1 MTQNGIKITDLRAEV
16 QTLVNSDPTKYDPN
30 KNGKIEDGD
39 ELSQLLSEYQCKK
52 EDLTSNDGDKMWTLN
67 EQLAANEYAEK
78 KAEND
83 EGLGIFAVST
93 GVVSGF
99 VTALWSVI
107 TAANDGQ
114 IEKEIK
120 TKRFVDIEKRVAD
133 GSHTVGAR
141 PAYDIGK
148 YMKQYIS
155 ENEARNMIK
164 NFDLAER
171 KNIVELAEKGI
182 WSSVFARDNA
192 GKPFILRNWKPGDP
206 QFVKTGT
213 EVVEDV
219 KKVKVFNKKLMTK
232 GGIVAAGLALGGFAF
247 KGIYDAVTRNNAKN
261 EAYTK
266 IKAQQTADGERIM
279 EQRRK
284 EEAELKARKEAL
296 KKEELEYKE
305 RLNTATSGIENNI
318 SRADRKA
325 KSVNKELDKIKEKV
339 TTEE

>member
-30 KNGKIEDGD
+30 KNGRIDEGD

-52 EDLTSNDGDKMWTLN
+52 EDLTSNDCGKMWTLN
-67 EQLAANEYAEK
+67 EQLAANEYADK
-78 KAEND
+78 NSGDGSWLFPILSGIAA
-83 EGLGIFAVST
+83 LGTLIGT
-93 GVVSGF
+93 G
-99 VTALWSVI
+99 I
-107 TAANDGQ
+107 AADDDCQ
-114 IEKEIK
+114 VEKEIR
-120 TKRFVDIEKRVAD
+120 TKRFVDIEKLVKD
-133 GSHTVGAR
+133 GSYNTGGR
-141 PAYDIGK
+141 PAYDIGE
-148 YMKQYIS
+148 YMKHYIS
-155 ENEARNMIK
+155 EDAAKRMHT
-164 NFDLAER
+164 DLPNTAFR
-171 KNIVELAEKGI
+171 KNIVDLATGYQ
-182 WSSVFARDNA
+182 SSSYFTRDA
-192 GKPFILRNWKPGDP
+192 QGKPFILRPWKPGDP

-232 GGIVAAGLALGGFAF
+232 GGLIAAGLALGGFAF
-247 KGIYDAVTRNNAKN
+247 KGIYDAITRSNAKE

-266 IKAQQTADGERIM
+266 LKAQQTADGERIF

-284 EEAELKARKEAL
+284 EEAELKARKEAM

-318 SRADRKA
+318 SSANRKA

-339 TTEE
+339 TATEE